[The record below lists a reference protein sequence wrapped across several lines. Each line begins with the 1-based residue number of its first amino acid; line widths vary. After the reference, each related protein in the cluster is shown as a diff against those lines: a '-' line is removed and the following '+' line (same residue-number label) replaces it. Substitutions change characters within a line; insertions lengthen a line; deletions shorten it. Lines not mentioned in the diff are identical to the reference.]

1 MGVAEQAGWALP
13 KVREIL
19 AYLSGVEHFP
29 DDISLGAI
37 GTGGVCGPH
46 DGTLG
51 LDSLDRLEAAMAFE
65 EAFGIEIG
73 EEEAALEQMRTPKG
87 IAAWIEARVEGEG
100 R

>member
-1 MGVAEQAGWALP
+1 MGTDALP

-19 AYLSGVEHFP
+19 AWLSGVESFP
-29 DDISLGAI
+29 DDIRLGE
-37 GTGGVCGPH
+37 GVCGPH

-51 LDSLDRLEAAMAFE
+51 LDSLDRLEAAMALE

-73 EEEAALEQMRTPKG
+73 EQDYGREELRTPAG
-87 IAAWIEARVEGEG
+87 IAAWIEARLEGEG

>member
-1 MGVAEQAGWALP
+1 MSADALP

-19 AYLSGVEHFP
+19 AYLSGVASFP
-29 DDISLGAI
+29 DDIRLGE
-37 GTGGVCGPH
+37 GVCGPH

-51 LDSLDRLEAAMAFE
+51 LDSLDRLEAAMALE

-73 EEEAALEQMRTPKG
+73 EQDAEREQMRTPEG
-87 IAAWIEARVEGEG
+87 IAMWIEAKLSGE

>member
-1 MGVAEQAGWALP
+1 MAEREQAGWALP

-29 DDISLGAI
+29 DDIRLGE
-37 GTGGVCGPH
+37 GVCGPH

-51 LDSLDRLEAAMAFE
+51 LDSLDRLEAAMALE

-73 EEEAALEQMRTPKG
+73 DEDAEREEMRTPEG
-87 IAAWIEARVEGEG
+87 IAAWIEARVEGRG
-100 R
+100 